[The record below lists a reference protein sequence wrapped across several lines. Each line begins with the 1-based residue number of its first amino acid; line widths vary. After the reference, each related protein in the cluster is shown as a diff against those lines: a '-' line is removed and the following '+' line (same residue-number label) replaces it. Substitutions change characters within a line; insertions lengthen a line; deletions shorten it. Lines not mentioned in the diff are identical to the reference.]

1 MNDRGFTLA
10 EVMVA
15 LMVFS
20 TAAIGLA
27 HLVNE
32 TTANA
37 RHTRS
42 LALAAIEADNRLVEA
57 VADPAVLRAGSMSG
71 QSEQR
76 GQSFEWVRQIEV
88 REPEGLAGVRV
99 TVSDASTGQ
108 QLATR
113 DTLVRVAP

>member
-99 TVSDASTGQ
+99 KVSDVSTGQ

-113 DTLVRVAP
+113 DTLVRLAP